1 LQGVGLVPDPTNYT
15 PEYLSHMERRYV
27 DLKQI
32 YEAVISYYP
41 PNAYE
46 ENYMFDTIICEFNY
60 LAHLLGYEDED
71 DLLERLYGKFL
82 DDVDDDD
89 FDDDVDRSG

>member
-1 LQGVGLVPDPTNYT
+1 MSEPAKYT
-15 PEYLSHMERRYV
+15 PEYLAHMERRYV

-32 YEAVISYYP
+32 YEAVVSYYP

-46 ENYMFDTIICEFNY
+46 ENYLFDTIICEFNY

-71 DLLERLYGKFL
+71 DLLERLYGKFI
-82 DDVDDDD
+82 DDVDDEDADD
-89 FDDDVDRSG
+89 EGDRTG